1 MKLRAKRS
9 VKDAKKKLE
18 KFNQDMIKAMK
29 EKDQLRLTVLRMVK
43 GAMQLESINNK
54 KEMNDEL
61 LIDCVSKQIKLRN
74 DSIVEFSKANRVDL
88 VDKNKEEINILEEYL
103 PEQLKEEEIDKILD
117 EVFDIVKPTSA
128 KDMGAIMR
136 EVNPKV
142 KGKADMRVV
151 SDKIKERLNSLT

>member
-1 MKLRAKRS
+1 M
-9 VKDAKKKLE
+9 LE

>member
-1 MKLRAKRS
+1 M
-9 VKDAKKKLE
+9 LE

-74 DSIVEFSKANRVDL
+74 DSIIEFSKANRVDL